1 MAAAA
6 ELVEDLGK
14 IFGGRNGGRN
24 SGGWWVLGKCGHKG
38 SMVKLSLWMIYM
50 RVIPLN
56 NGGEANIF
64 RGLWDVMWI
73 FAVSSVQFIHLGCI
87 ILGVPLIWTTPKYTH
102 TYVQVYI
109 YIHIY
114 IYLHTY
120 DAVYIT
126 SMLISHNPKRNH
138 QKAIKK
144 TNLPGSTYRW
154 ISRHSR
160 WSEWSEGGWLVT
172 KSSTGTVVDRIFA
185 FGKPRKCVVGRM
197 SWAVRFRSEGC
208 FADSQLITT
217 YKRLKGKNNQE
228 WTKGKKNKQK

>member
-1 MAAAA
+1 MPDFRNPLISPRSQAVGLSRHLASGDGPLMAAAA

-109 YIHIY
+109 YIYIY
-114 IYLHTY
+114 IYICIHM
-120 DAVYIT
+120 
-126 SMLISHNPKRNH
+126 MLCI
-138 QKAIKK
+138 
-144 TNLPGSTYRW
+144 LP
-154 ISRHSR
+154 
-160 WSEWSEGGWLVT
+160 V
-172 KSSTGTVVDRIFA
+172 
-185 FGKPRKCVVGRM
+185 C
-197 SWAVRFRSEGC
+197 
-208 FADSQLITT
+208 
-217 YKRLKGKNNQE
+217 
-228 WTKGKKNKQK
+228 